1 MFFFTDFIDSAKTD
15 INWIKNKTWG
25 GNVKIK
31 LEICD
36 LTISDAPNRPFK
48 IHVT

>member
-1 MFFFTDFIDSAKTD
+1 MVKG
-15 INWIKNKTWG
+15 IKNKTWG

-36 LTISDAPNRPFK
+36 STIRDDPNRPFK